1 MCHLSLKL
9 YLLNKLSLKLEKF
22 FQASQS
28 FAICLCYKKSILP
41 VLKLELASFW
51 EALGLNNMP

>member
-1 MCHLSLKL
+1 M
-9 YLLNKLSLKLEKF
+9 EKF

-28 FAICLCYKKSILP
+28 FAICPCYEKSVLP
-41 VLKLELASFW
+41 VLKVELASFW